1 MLDSQYR
8 SIVQLFPER
17 LGNKLKQVQISGVDT
32 ESLIR
37 EFYDDLNRNI
47 DFWKIQIISQ
57 AAARKARVLKKERLG
72 RDSGLPSAG
81 HNNHI
86 EGGVFDAC

>member
-1 MLDSQYR
+1 M
-8 SIVQLFPER
+8 
-17 LGNKLKQVQISGVDT
+17 QISGVNT
-32 ESLIR
+32 EASLR

-47 DFWKIQIISQ
+47 DVWKIQIISQ
-57 AAARKARVLKKERLG
+57 AAARKACVLKKERLG

-81 HNNHI
+81 HNNHT